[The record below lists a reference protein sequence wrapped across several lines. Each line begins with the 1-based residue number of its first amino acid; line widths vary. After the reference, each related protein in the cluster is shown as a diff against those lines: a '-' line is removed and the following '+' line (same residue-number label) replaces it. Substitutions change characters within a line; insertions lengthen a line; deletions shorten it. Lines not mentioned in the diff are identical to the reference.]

1 MQTLSGTGAV
11 RMIAEFLHAFH
22 PVKVVYFSSPTWG
35 RGAYGAYSMEIFF
48 IFCCQGNH
56 NHIFKTAG
64 YGGDCQRWYRYY
76 CKETRALDFAGMT
89 EDLEVN

>member
-35 RGAYGAYSMEIFF
+35 RGAYGAYGNFLFF
-48 IFCCQGNH
+48 VAKVTI
-56 NHIFKTAG
+56 ITYLKRRVTAAIANVG
-64 YGGDCQRWYRYY
+64 IATIAKKR
-76 CKETRALDFAGMT
+76 EHSISLA
-89 EDLEVN
+89 